1 MKRVHKHS
9 ALCREV
15 AKHLQNQL
23 DAELLSPA
31 CREIR
36 RHLRQCPNCTAYLDS
51 LKKTVLLYRRYPDPH
66 TPAIMREKLFAIL
79 KIATRKHRAFNH
91 GDLL

>member
-1 MKRVHKHS
+1 MKRIHKHS

-15 AKHLQNQL
+15 ARHIQNQL

-36 RHLRQCPNCTAYLDS
+36 KHLRRCPNCTAYLDS
-51 LKKTVLLYRRYPDPH
+51 LKKTALLYKRYPDPDV
-66 TPAIMREKLFAIL
+66 PARMREKLLAIL
-79 KIATRKHRAFNH
+79 EVSPSPQRSK
-91 GDLL
+91 

>member
-1 MKRVHKHS
+1 
-9 ALCREV
+9 V
-15 AKHLQNQL
+15 ARHVQNQL
-23 DAELLSPA
+23 DGELLSPA

-36 RHLRQCPNCTAYLDS
+36 KHLKRCPNCTAYLDS
-51 LKKTVLLYRRYPDPH
+51 LKKTVLLYRRYPDSH

-79 KIATRKHRAFNH
+79 KITTRKRRAFRQ